1 MWLINTTTL
10 KLESVVDSKQC
21 KFAILSHTWGDGE
34 VTFQDIQD
42 LAIARGKPG
51 FVKIEATCKIA
62 RNARQLKYAWIDTC
76 CIDKTSSAE
85 LSEAINSMFAWYSD
99 AEVCLVWLSDLEP
112 MPCRASLK
120 EQMET
125 LATALRKCGWFT
137 RGWTLQELIAPR
149 RMEFF
154 DREWTFVGAKTDLHS
169 VLSATTGIEGSV
181 LSDCS
186 RLRYVPVARRM
197 SWAANR
203 KTTRIEDEA
212 YCLLGIFGINMPL
225 IYGEGQKAFLRLQ
238 EEIARESNDL
248 SLFVWQRQCG
258 NAVNTMPKLSG
269 IFAESPVDFSTCATI
284 KRQDDQFHND
294 HEFAITNNGL
304 RIEAALHE
312 VPEAEMN
319 LAGDDYY
326 GIPLEHHALLSLDCV
341 GTEAHPEKKPRW
353 LWIRLAKI
361 GSTYVRVQPYELFHT
376 MSRPTLLSHGPKRP
390 IYIRKTFQS
399 AENVR
404 IQSFHNTKIVIKVL
418 DGLSYEIDYLNA
430 RPAMSCRE
438 NYNTGDF
445 TFETGGQEGFIGT
458 LVFDLDRYR
467 RKQPRRYLLACGL
480 QWKEDC
486 CQAWCALFDS
496 KIGAEYE
503 LCHVMERESDSTIG
517 EDANY

>member
-10 KLESVVDSKQC
+10 KLESVVDSKQH

-42 LAIARGKPG
+42 LAVARGKPG
-51 FVKIEATCKIA
+51 VSKIEATCKIA
-62 RNARQLKYAWIDTC
+62 RNARQLKYAWIDAC

-120 EQMET
+120 DQMET
-125 LATALRKCGWFT
+125 LATALRKCRWFT

-154 DREWTFVGAKTDLHS
+154 DREWTFVGAKADLHS
-169 VLSATTGIEGSV
+169 VLSATTGIEASV

-248 SLFVWQRQCG
+248 SLFVWQRQRG

-269 IFAESPVDFSTCATI
+269 IFAESPVDFLTCATI

-304 RIEAALHE
+304 RI
-312 VPEAEMN
+312 
-319 LAGDDYY
+319 
-326 GIPLEHHALLSLDCV
+326 
-341 GTEAHPEKKPRW
+341 
-353 LWIRLAKI
+353 
-361 GSTYVRVQPYELFHT
+361 
-376 MSRPTLLSHGPKRP
+376 
-390 IYIRKTFQS
+390 
-399 AENVR
+399 
-404 IQSFHNTKIVIKVL
+404 
-418 DGLSYEIDYLNA
+418 
-430 RPAMSCRE
+430 
-438 NYNTGDF
+438 
-445 TFETGGQEGFIGT
+445 
-458 LVFDLDRYR
+458 
-467 RKQPRRYLLACGL
+467 
-480 QWKEDC
+480 
-486 CQAWCALFDS
+486 
-496 KIGAEYE
+496 
-503 LCHVMERESDSTIG
+503 
-517 EDANY
+517 